1 MRKTNLQKLFLL
13 TEKNSKYF
21 FNLEK
26 QKHRSPK
33 TYKSSKE
40 RGWHLRDGMSNKSL
54 TKMRNFL
61 KQICESKNTSPEDD
75 RCVRMCLVASEMTK
89 HQVRMAS
96 RSDFTASFEAALESI
111 IIIIIN
117 FISIRIV
124 NSTIV
129 LVSPNTINK
138 LRNQIY
144 CNNYI

>member
-40 RGWHLRDGMSNKSL
+40 RGWHLRDGMPNKSL
-54 TKMRNFL
+54 TKMRNLF

-75 RCVRMCLVASEMTK
+75 MCVQMCLVASEMTK
-89 HQVRMAS
+89 HQLRMAS
-96 RSDFTASFEAALESI
+96 RSDFTASFEVVLESM
-111 IIIIIN
+111 
-117 FISIRIV
+117 SLTA
-124 NSTIV
+124 STTPFV
-129 LVSPNTINK
+129 KAVSRSLK
-138 LRNQIY
+138 GLESFR
-144 CNNYI
+144 